1 MSANT
6 DTKCVTTANKNVDD
20 AVGLDF
26 RKWFVAI
33 VNNKSEKKVQENLSK
48 LNYESFVATQL
59 VYRIW
64 KNGRRAKVDK
74 VILPSLVFVKCTEQ
88 ERKEI
93 VALPYINRFMMN
105 RARVVNE
112 SSLAKPLAVIP
123 QKQIDTLR
131 FMLGQSNTPIEF
143 SETPYK
149 VNDKIRIIRGDL
161 KGLEGEV
168 IKTHDGK
175 SELIVRVD
183 MLGCAK
189 LTVDAI
195 DIELIK

>member
-1 MSANT
+1 MSTNT
-6 DTKCVTTANKNVDD
+6 DTKRVTTADKNVDD
-20 AVGLDF
+20 AVGVSG

-33 VNNKSEKKVQENLSK
+33 VNNKSEKKVHENLSK

-64 KNGRRAKVDK
+64 RNGKRAKVDK
-74 VILPSLVFVKCTEQ
+74 VLLPSMVFVKCTED

-105 RARVVNE
+105 RARVAGE
-112 SSLAKPLAVIP
+112 SSFAKPLAVIP

-143 SETPYK
+143 SETPYRI
-149 VNDKIRIIRGDL
+149 NDRIRIIRGDL

-168 IKTHDGK
+168 ITTHDGK